1 MTFNTVFKNIYSE
14 GLAECGFKKLKGKQ
28 PWIGR
33 MIGDEILQVISF
45 RGTFSDMRDYKAF
58 EVISGITTVYRKMQ
72 TLDETPA
79 NNMMWLITIQ
89 GIYKHQNYY
98 NVPNERSRELL
109 KYSYKKED
117 EQSML
122 MVIEKS
128 LQDTK
133 EIVIPEFDKVVDI
146 KSCVEYYQR
155 MLSPLLQIYDD
166 EAWGQKLLGNTANE
180 GLLNFMVY
188 SAKEFED
195 AQINQLQKYFELELH
210 RINTGKSGC
219 SMEEYEEMKRDSEKI
234 ANEQIGNFKD
244 IVGDA
249 NKYERI
255 MEELNN
261 RKNVNQ
267 ELFRKYGLES

>member
-1 MTFNTVFKNIYSE
+1 MTFNTAFKNIYSD
-14 GLAECGFKKLKGKQ
+14 GLAEYGFKKLKGKQ

-33 MIGDEILQVISF
+33 MVGDEILQVISF
-45 RGTFSDMRDYKAF
+45 RGAFSDMRDYKAF

-79 NNMMWLITIQ
+79 NNIIWLTPIQ

-146 KSCVEYYQR
+146 KSCVDYYQR
-155 MLSPLLQIYDD
+155 LLNPLLRIFTKQLYERNDMSVVS
-166 EAWGQKLLGNTANE
+166 NE
-180 GLLNFMVY
+180 GLLNFLVY
-188 SAKEFED
+188 SSEEFKEQRIF
-195 AQINQLQKYFELELH
+195 QLKRACELELE
-210 RINTGKSGC
+210 RIRSGKSGC
-219 SMEEYEEMKRDSEKI
+219 SLEQFNTSKESWEEDT
-234 ANEQIGNFKD
+234 NEQIDMF
-244 IVGDA
+244 VGA
-249 NKYERI
+249 RECPGEYAQI
-255 MEELNN
+255 LMELEN
-261 RKNVNQ
+261 RKKRNQ
-267 ELFRKYGLES
+267 ELFKKYGL

>member
-1 MTFNTVFKNIYSE
+1 MTFNTAFKNIYSE
-14 GLAECGFKKLKGKQ
+14 GLAEYGFKKLKGKQ

-79 NNMMWLITIQ
+79 NNMMWLITNL
-89 GIYKHQNYY
+89 GIYGNQNNY
-98 NVPNERSRELL
+98 NAPREKVTDLL

-133 EIVIPEFDKVVDI
+133 EIVILEFDKVVDI
-146 KSCVEYYQR
+146 KSCVEYYKR
-155 MLSPLLQIYDD
+155 MLSPLLRIFTKQLYERNDMSVVS
-166 EAWGQKLLGNTANE
+166 NE
-180 GLLNFMVY
+180 GLLNFLVY
-188 SAKEFED
+188 SSEEFKEQKIF
-195 AQINQLQKYFELELH
+195 QLKRECELELE
-210 RINTGKSGC
+210 RIRSGKSGC
-219 SMEEYEEMKRDSEKI
+219 SLEQFNALKESWEEDT
-234 ANEQIGNFKD
+234 NEQIDMF
-244 IVGDA
+244 VGA
-249 NKYERI
+249 RECL
-255 MEELNN
+255 EEYDQILTELEN
-261 RKNVNQ
+261 RKKRNQ
-267 ELFRKYGLES
+267 ELFRKYGL